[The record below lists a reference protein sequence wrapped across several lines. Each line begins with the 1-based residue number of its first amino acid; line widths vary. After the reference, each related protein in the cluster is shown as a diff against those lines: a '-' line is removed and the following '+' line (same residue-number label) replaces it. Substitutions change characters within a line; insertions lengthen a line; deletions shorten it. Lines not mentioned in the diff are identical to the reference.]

1 MLSQRFLEEL
11 LILTVKR
18 VVNVSEKNS
27 SVEIQEEESK
37 HIKENEEDEFS
48 LSTMFGVALIGAA
61 TSATLYYIYT
71 QLSKETKASLKD
83 IVIGSVTKKLVSLTC
98 EEKNSK

>member
-1 MLSQRFLEEL
+1 MLSKRLLEEI

-18 VVNVSEKNS
+18 VVNVSEKKS
-27 SVEIQEEESK
+27 SVEIQDEESK
-37 HIKENEEDEFS
+37 IIKDNEEDEFS

-61 TSATLYYIYT
+61 TTATLYYIYT

-83 IVIGSVTKKLVSLTC
+83 IVIGTVTKRLVSLTC

>member
-11 LILTVKR
+11 LILAVKR

-37 HIKENEEDEFS
+37 IKEKDEDEFS

-98 EEKNSK
+98 EENNSK

>member
-1 MLSQRFLEEL
+1 MLSKGLLEEI
-11 LILTVKR
+11 LISTVKR
-18 VVNVSEKNS
+18 VVNVSENKS
-27 SVEIQEEESK
+27 SVEIQEEE
-37 HIKENEEDEFS
+37 IKKNRDNEEDDFS

-71 QLSKETKASLKD
+71 QLSKETKTALKD
-83 IVIGSVTKKLVSLTC
+83 MVIGSVTKKLVSLTC